1 MRHTL
6 ILPWLI
12 IFCAFWLVPIV
23 ASFLMSL
30 TDYSY
35 LSGVPAATF
44 RGFGNYSSILQNPS
58 FWNAAWNTL
67 VFTSGT
73 VPITIMLALI
83 LAALL
88 NEAERFQSFFRT
100 AFFLPSVLSVTVLC
114 MIFDQFYAREGYLG
128 KLAAILG
135 LETPGLLLMPGTALF
150 SVMAMDVFVS
160 VGYYTILFL
169 AAMKSVPSELAENTR
184 LMGAS
189 FFQQFWLITLPLVK
203 PMILFAVVI
212 NTIKSL
218 QIFTEIYMLT
228 KGGPLQST
236 TTVVYW
242 LYELGFKRF
251 ESGYASA
258 LAYLLLA
265 ATAFI
270 SWLQMRI
277 LVSNTRSK
285 S

>member
-1 MRHTL
+1 
-6 ILPWLI
+6 
-12 IFCAFWLVPIV
+12 
-23 ASFLMSL
+23 MSL

-44 RGFGNYSSILQNPS
+44 QGFGNYSSILQNPS

>member
-44 RGFGNYSSILQNPS
+44 QGFGNYSSILQNPS

>member
-277 LVSNTRSK
+277 LVSNTTSK